1 MIHARAL
8 LSSDMEKIPNISIF
22 AGKILPHPWQKVKWR
37 FFESF
42 VNHKNPKSS
51 ILRHFSSIKFNF
63 SSTLL

>member
-1 MIHARAL
+1 MAR
-8 LSSDMEKIPNISIF
+8 LSSDMEKIPKISIF
-22 AGKILPHPWQKVKWR
+22 AGKILPQPKEKVKWR

-51 ILRHFSSIKFNF
+51 ILRYFSSIKFNL